1 VANHCGSISERWACR
16 ALGLHRYQFVRFKQR
31 REVSPEPLASEPPQ
45 PRARPTQALSE
56 AEEAQILDLLMSP
69 KYVDQS
75 PHTVYH
81 SLLDRQVRYCS
92 ISTMYRLLRRGG
104 QSSGRRQRRQ
114 RVCHVKPQLQALG
127 PNQVWSW
134 DITLLKGP
142 IRGVFYYLYVMVDIY
157 SRKVVAW
164 MLAKREGE
172 DLASNFIAQAY
183 KREGVQPGQLTVHSD
198 RGPSMKSLG
207 VADLHR
213 WLGIHQSFGRPSV
226 SDDNPYSEA
235 FFKTFKHCPAFP
247 GRFESFE
254 AAEKFCVSFFAY
266 YNDKHYHSGI
276 CYLTPNTVHNGLAD
290 SVLEARHLVELAHY
304 EANPK
309 RYPAGSPK
317 RKRLQE
323 SYWINDP
330 VRALPENQENEMLK

>member
-1 VANHCGSISERWACR
+1 MGHGLGRDERESGKRDSETIQGETLR
-16 ALGLHRYQFVRFKQR
+16 AAAKSGGDDTLTNL
-31 REVSPEPLASEPPQ
+31 PPN
-45 PRARPTQALSE
+45 
-56 AEEAQILDLLMSP
+56 
-69 KYVDQS
+69 
-75 PHTVYH
+75 TVYR

-104 QSSGRRQRRQ
+104 QSSCRRQRRQ
-114 RVCHVKPQLQALG
+114 RVCHVKPQLKAMG

-134 DITLLKGP
+134 DIILLKGP

-172 DLASNFIAQAY
+172 DLARNFIAQAY
-183 KREGVQPGQLTVHSD
+183 KREGVKPGQLTVHSD

-254 AAEKFCVSFFAY
+254 AAEKFCVRFFAY

-276 CYLTPNTVHNGLAD
+276 FYLTPNTVHNGLAD
-290 SVLEARHLVELAHY
+290 SVLEARHLVEFAHY

-317 RKRLQE
+317 RKMLQE
-323 SYWINDP
+323 SYWIVSFRLGCLAGSWPAWYGSPSGGSQDG
-330 VRALPENQENEMLK
+330 